1 MKTTPS
7 NTLDC
12 YQGLKPTQAG
22 QSTRIAGSE
31 RGWAAYAAAA
41 GSALAMSGAADA
53 DIIYSGVQNVTIESI
68 GGVKSNARIDVD
80 GNGDD
85 DLFMSVNGRGF
96 ATVDISNGAQVAY
109 SGMSYWARR
118 FGSGSTIGSG
128 ADFNTFSKFIRG
140 TDNKGGTFGNWNF
153 STTGIAGFQ
162 LGSGNFGWIRLHVE
176 SISGKSA
183 DKLTAIDWAYEDSGA
198 AIAAG
203 ATGSAAPAPASLAL
217 LATGAVGVAAMRR
230 RRKARGGKLA
240 GDNGKVAA

>member
-1 MKTTPS
+1 MKTVAS
-7 NTLDC
+7 NSLDC
-12 YQGLKPTQAG
+12 YQGLEPAQAG
-22 QSTRIAGSE
+22 QSTRTAGPE
-31 RGWAAYAAAA
+31 RGWAVYAAAA

-53 DIIYSGVQNVTIESI
+53 DIIYSGVQNVTVESI
-68 GGVKSNARIDVD
+68 GGVKSNALIDVD

-96 ATVDISNGAQVAY
+96 ATVEGSNGAQVAY

-128 ADFNTFSKFIRG
+128 ADFNTFSIFIRG
-140 TDNKGGTFGNWNF
+140 TNKKGTFGNWSF